1 MMRSLSMEA
10 MLAMIIGAR
19 IVGMVV
25 GGVVFAEVGYH
36 ATLCVKKLRCSYWL
50 ISLLAFIGWLMP
62 FILQEFAQWLSGGL
76 LRVSLSGKYPII
88 QYSLFCLGFIIG
100 AIVGLKDVRA
110 CEEALAASR
119 QPGDN
124 ANM

>member
-62 FILQEFAQWLSGGL
+62 FILQEFAQWLPGGL

-88 QYSLFCLGFIIG
+88 HLTIIS
-100 AIVGLKDVRA
+100 
-110 CEEALAASR
+110 AS
-119 QPGDN
+119 G
-124 ANM
+124 

>member
-62 FILQEFAQWLSGGL
+62 FILQEFAQWLPGGL

-88 QYSLFCLGFIIG
+88 QYGLFCLGFIIG
-100 AIVGLKDVRA
+100 VIVGLKDVRA

-119 QPGDN
+119 QPGEN

>member
-1 MMRSLSMEA
+1 MEA

-36 ATLCVKKLRCSYWL
+36 ATLRVKKLRCSYWL
-50 ISLLAFIGWLMP
+50 ILFLTFIGWLMP
-62 FILQEFAQWLSGGL
+62 FLLQELAQWFSGGL
-76 LRVSLSGKYPII
+76 LHVSLSGKYPII

-100 AIVGLKDVRA
+100 VIVGLKDVRA

>member
-1 MMRSLSMEA
+1 
-10 MLAMIIGAR
+10 MIIGAR

-76 LRVSLSGKYPII
+76 L
-88 QYSLFCLGFIIG
+88 
-100 AIVGLKDVRA
+100 DVRA